1 MKRMADIQTQK
12 LLYHI
17 TSINNLAGILD
28 TGLMPRAQLDNFR
41 DVADHE
47 ILRGRAV
54 HGLERYVPFHF
65 FARNP
70 FDGKVQQK
78 NPLMDFV
85 LISVRRD
92 IASGNNWKIIPRH
105 PLSNQQPE
113 ILDYEVGF
121 NSIDWDKMNRRDYGD
136 DESKSICMAECLSPQ
151 TVTVDNFFKLYVSN
165 DKVKQNVEMILR
177 DHNVDIEVIV
187 NRGMFIR

>member
-1 MKRMADIQTQK
+1 MADIQTQK

-54 HGLERYVPFHF
+54 HRLERYVPFHF
-65 FARNP
+65 FAGNP
-70 FDGKVQQK
+70 FDGRIQIDY
-78 NPLMDFV
+78 PETDFI
-85 LISVRRD
+85 LITVRRS
-92 IASGNNWKIIPRH
+92 IALGNNWQVIPRH
-105 PLSNQQPE
+105 PLANQQLD
-113 ILDYEVGF
+113 ILDYEEGMDR
-121 NSIDWDKMNRRDYGD
+121 IDWDNMNLRDYGD
-136 DESKSICMAECLSPQ
+136 DVSRSVCMAECLSPQ

-177 DHNVDIEVIV
+177 DHNVEIDVIV

>member
-1 MKRMADIQTQK
+1 MADIQTQK

-54 HGLERYVPFHF
+54 HRLERYVPFHF

-121 NSIDWDKMNRRDYGD
+121 NSIDWDQMNRRDYGD

-151 TVTVDNFFKLYVSN
+151 IVTVDDFFKLYVSN